1 MNTLMLTPES
11 RDKIDVAIQPYVD
24 ALLNEMADQIALA
37 LRSQLHK
44 TIMGI
49 GNGTA
54 GKAKTSLKKK
64 RKPANGNGKKTPRRT
79 DLNDSD
85 KLVLEALKKRKGES
99 VQTGELDKEIDI
111 SRSTISNS
119 LGKLVRYKLAKK
131 SGKGRNIAYA
141 FSA

>member
-11 RDKIDVAIQPYVD
+11 REKIDAAIQPFVD
-24 ALLNEMADQIALA
+24 ALVNEMADQVAIALRDQVA
-37 LRSQLHK
+37 RAVL
-44 TIMGI
+44 GI
-49 GNGTA
+49 GNGVA
-54 GKAKTSLKKK
+54 KPKAKK
-64 RKPANGNGKKTPRRT
+64 RKPANGTGKRTPRRT

-85 KLVLEALKKRKGES
+85 KLVLAALKKRKGEF
-99 VQTGELDKEIDI
+99 VQTGELDKEVDI

>member
-11 RDKIDVAIQPYVD
+11 REKIDAAIQPFID
-24 ALLNEMADQIALA
+24 ALVNEMADQVAIALRDQVA
-37 LRSQLHK
+37 RAVL
-44 TIMGI
+44 GI
-49 GNGTA
+49 GNGTVA
-54 GKAKTSLKKK
+54 KPKTSLKKA
-64 RKPANGNGKKTPRRT
+64 RKPDNGNGKRTPRRT

-85 KLVLEALKKRKGES
+85 KKVLAALKKRKGEP

-119 LGKLVRYKLAKK
+119 LSKLTRYKLAKK